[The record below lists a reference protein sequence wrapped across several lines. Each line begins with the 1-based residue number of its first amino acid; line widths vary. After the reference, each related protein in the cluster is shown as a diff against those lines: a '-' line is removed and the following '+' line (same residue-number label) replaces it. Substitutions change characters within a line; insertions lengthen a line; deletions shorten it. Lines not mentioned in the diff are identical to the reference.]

1 VRVPNEQSAAER
13 SRWLAEL
20 AEALE
25 QAQKLTWRLGAGE
38 GRTAAAMELYGQLES
53 VRAEVQSLRLRRTAL
68 SMAKIDPKWIDLLP
82 WQQSDDTE
90 NSA

>member
-25 QAQKLTWRLGAGE
+25 QAQKLTWRLGATE
-38 GRTAAAMELYGQLES
+38 GRTAAAMELYSQLEA
-53 VRAEVQSLRLRRTAL
+53 VRAEVQSLRLRPTTIA
-68 SMAKIDPKWIDLLP
+68 APKIDRKWTDLVP
-82 WQQSDDTE
+82 WQSSDTE
-90 NSA
+90 HNA